1 MSSNGKT
8 KIIKTEKRIVIR
20 QKSPVKNNQTKFDQ
34 LYQNYI
40 TIRAKNE
47 LLRQRILQERE
58 KKELSYCTFSPKLT
72 KIRKI
77 IFSKKHLKKGPDY
90 YTIAFYKY
98 YRENLNRLYSKEYS
112 EMEIDVDD
120 LNINNI
126 SMDFINNS
134 FK

>member
-1 MSSNGKT
+1 MNFIFSRNGAN
-8 KIIKTEKRIVIR
+8 VLY
-20 QKSPVKNNQTKFDQ
+20 TKF
-34 LYQNYI
+34 
-40 TIRAKNE
+40 
-47 LLRQRILQERE
+47 ILENRDI
-58 KKELSYCTFSPKLT
+58 KVD
-72 KIRKI
+72 R